1 MDSSI
6 LGLVELLLVF
16 LVVMGF
22 GLRELA
28 SLRSQKPPPSS
39 PPGGSETAASGDETK
54 ERGAQDKGRDG
65 EGDTP

>member
-6 LGLVELLLVF
+6 LGLIELLLVF
-16 LVVMGF
+16 LVVMGL

-39 PPGGSETAASGDETK
+39 PPAGPTAVSGDETK
-54 ERGAQDKGRDG
+54 ERGARHKDRDE

>member
-1 MDSSI
+1 
-6 LGLVELLLVF
+6 
-16 LVVMGF
+16 
-22 GLRELA
+22 LRELA